1 MARKTLPWS
10 RLALLALACFAVGSS
25 VKRTALAETIP
36 PRPLVHHDFDGDG
49 VAEFVEVIIDAEA
62 GSGLTRIVD
71 SGDGSLLHELIAS
84 EAGQFFGLAVV
95 PSGDL
100 DGDGVGDIL
109 VSSPALGLA
118 DDRVGRV
125 LVYSGATNQ
134 LLTTVFGN
142 MGERFGFNPRPAG
155 DFNHDGFGDVAVDGY
170 TPNDEGAADG
180 VSRAV
185 YSGSTGRRVSERW
198 EPLTQAS
205 AASHS
210 INTLR
215 QDLNRD
221 GIVAADDL
229 AILLGSFGREACC
242 GDPVD
247 LDGDGWVS
255 RTDLGILLGA
265 FGEQAQ
271 GRDIVATPSN
281 YLPLP
286 LDYCWVFPCDPAC
299 GMCGGPSDDPEDPNA
314 LPSGTGPPTSGGPT
328 EGGEGAICTLDLS
341 YLPRV
346 VVGATSH
353 VSAVVDPPGGT
364 VTWTVLEGAELLS
377 SHGQLPTD
385 PFRYQ
390 FTVDPNASALPG
402 LVTIAAEYTTAD
414 GCYRTDSCSIEVD
427 ACFTGMGGCPPLEAL
442 FDEAYTL
449 SGYTLPE
456 GGVLTWEI
464 LEGTELVDLETGTP
478 GTFRFR
484 TLGTPGSVRIRL
496 AGDIDGCASEWI
508 CDFSIVAS
516 FNNDADN
523 DGLNDAAEISY
534 GTDPLNPDTD
544 GDGWDDA
551 CEAYNDLG
559 PLDPTRPTLEDIRS
573 VTGFDTDF
581 DGLPDVIERCFGSSQ
596 FDYDSDDDGIGD
608 GFEAEHGFDP
618 TDADEDGNDVRD
630 GADDAD
636 GDGLPNER
644 EERHGSDP
652 NNADTDGDGTDDGT
666 EVDHGGYPTDP
677 SDGGEEPSD
686 DQRVVVNLTIG
697 DFSGSHSE
705 EWMMFVG
712 DLRLA
717 APLGETLTER
727 FPLPRGSEHEIRVQH
742 IRTKLE
748 EGPDYDYLANV
759 ATAPGERGCIILED
773 PDGLLGYH
781 SESTFNFAQGK
792 TATLIIPDLGLI
804 TMTPDPETHTT
815 SDKVT
820 ILPSD
825 VETVEVEFDQSAFSE
840 ITLAMSRPDV
850 AAFLDQNGSAQSE
863 IVLTN
868 SPATLEVV
876 GLKTGEGAIQLV
888 GEGLEG
894 ACELPILVG
903 GSVTVS
909 LDGPATFKTGYSAV
923 NPPPPALQ
931 SDAITPDGPLPPGG
945 SPAVV
950 GGVISD
956 APDARRGVP
965 ADILEQANQ
974 LPERPSTAT
983 ITVLDAEGNPKPGKS
998 FRVVSQNGFLESGGG
1013 DSFTTDDQGR
1023 ALVELRLS
1031 DLYNPAAQGVPEQF
1045 WSFDRERI
1053 ALITERAFQ
1062 EILDESGALAPDHS
1076 IWTDQI
1082 PERRRLTG
1090 ASIEYTESFTE
1101 NEVVRRTVIT
1111 FTAPMFN
1118 HGDFI
1123 ALKFQLE
1130 ERLYVHRDPET
1141 GAPLSLDGQ
1150 VVMLLNVETGEME
1163 PVTLQDAPP
1172 LLQDSLTAQFLRSTL
1187 EGAIGDWPDTTPPR
1201 EIDLFGDGGDMGGG
1215 GLEPVTVAMITA
1227 EIALSF
1233 VPGWDGV
1240 ELTKELIW
1248 KPLFADE
1255 STDWFNASISFAGLA
1270 ADAGYLAGVAGGLP
1284 LNAATSVAKAVIKY
1298 VPRPVVIAIMKSGG
1312 TALASIKALLRYV
1325 TKYPRAAEQALSD
1338 WAAEAAT
1345 SAINQIRR
1353 IVRSPL
1359 SLGGDEVVAAMR
1371 VVNKHAG
1378 RSYSDEAAE
1387 GIAAYAKHAQGGEA
1401 AIDDLFA
1408 RIYSG
1413 AIDDVALAAADDAV
1427 ESVAEAIQKTLR
1439 RNASGGAP
1447 DPTDLRRVEEAVAA
1461 ARRSLDSNYR
1471 STIGAFVGPGHAIKS
1486 MEEFEALRFM
1496 RAEDLGSEQVIAMRT
1511 IREALGGVS
1520 EGTRV
1525 AKTLPLTGEFNA
1537 IEMIMTGNP
1546 NLAGSFA
1553 RASDMFDATTTPQLI
1568 DRLRLDAPPFHFQQG
1583 SPHAILETTANPG
1596 IAANATIPR
1605 KGLFRGHALD
1615 DPNPPDW
1622 DYPFTGNG
1630 FTASRDGRIVPEFR
1644 TAGGGPAQMP
1654 AGTTGAGEAT
1664 TTLRFRFNDGTP
1676 YPQTISVDGVQTT
1689 ASDWKLIVHPSD
1701 PDRFLW
1707 VPQ

>member
-559 PLDPTRPTLEDIRS
+559 PLDPTRPTLEDVRS
-573 VTGFDTDF
+573 VNGFDTDY
-581 DGLPDVIERCFGSSQ
+581 DGLPDAVERCFGTSQ
-596 FDYDSDDDGIGD
+596 FDYDSDGDGIGD
-608 GFEAEHGFDP
+608 GFEADHGFDA
-618 TDADEDGNDVRD
+618 TNADEDGNGVRD
-630 GADDAD
+630 GADDFD
-636 GDGLPNER
+636 NDGLSNER

-652 NNADTDGDGTDDGT
+652 NNADTDGDGAADGT
-666 EVDHGGYPTDP
+666 EVEQGGYPTDP
-677 SDGGEEPSD
+677 SDGGQQPPD
-686 DQRVVVNLTIG
+686 DERLVVSLTIG
-697 DFSGSHSE
+697 DPSGSQSE

-717 APLGETLTER
+717 APIGRTVTEI
-727 FPLPRGSEHEIRVQH
+727 FPLPRESQFDIHVVHVG
-742 IRTKLE
+742 TNLP
-748 EGPDYDYLANV
+748 GAPDYDYV
-759 ATAPGERGCIILED
+759 AQLQTARGQAGCITLLD
-773 PDGLLGYH
+773 PDGLLGFH
-781 SESTFNFAQGK
+781 FESDFNFAEGK
-792 TATLIIPDLGLI
+792 SATLVVPELGAVVL
-804 TMTPDPETHTT
+804 TPDPQTHTQA
-815 SDKVT
+815 DELT

-825 VETVEVEFDQSAFSE
+825 VELVEVEFDQSLFDE
-840 ITLAMSRPDV
+840 ITLEVSHPAV
-850 AAFLDQNGSAQSE
+850 AALLDQFGNPQDRLVITE
-863 IVLTN
+863 TPTTV
-868 SPATLEVV
+868 EVV
-876 GLKTGEGAIQLV
+876 GLQKGSTSLRLV
-888 GEGLEG
+888 DDSISGVCDLSV
-894 ACELPILVG
+894 LVG

-923 NPPPPALQ
+923 GPPPPALQ
-931 SDAITPDGPLPPGG
+931 ADAITPDGPLPPGG

-974 LPERPSTAT
+974 LPERSSRMSVE
-983 ITVLDAEGNPKPGKS
+983 VLDAEGRPKPNKR
-998 FRVVSQNGFLESGGG
+998 FRVVSQHGYLETGA
-1013 DSFTTDDQGR
+1013 DDLVITDDAGR
-1023 ALVELRLS
+1023 ATFELTVS
-1031 DLYNPAAQGVPEQF
+1031 DVYNPDWHGVPEQF
-1045 WSFDRERI
+1045 WSFDRERV
-1053 ALITERAFQ
+1053 ALITERALQ
-1062 EILDESGALAPDHS
+1062 DMLDEGVFLNFNDPL
-1076 IWTDQI
+1076 WTDQA

-1101 NEVVRRTVIT
+1101 NEAVRTT
-1111 FTAPMFN
+1111 FISVTIPLFN

-1123 ALKFQLE
+1123 ALRFQLE

-1172 LLQDSLTAQFLRSTL
+1172 LLTDSLTLESLRPEL
-1187 EGAIGDWPDTTPPR
+1187 EGAIAAWPDTVPPR
-1201 EIDLFGDGGDMGGG
+1201 EIDLFADGGDDMGGG

-1227 EIALSF
+1227 EIALCF
-1233 VPGWDGV
+1233 VPGGDAV
-1240 ELTKELIW
+1240 DIVKETFW
-1248 KPLFADE
+1248 KPLFADGE
-1255 STDWFNASISFAGLA
+1255 TDWVVTTIAFVGLA
-1270 ADAGYLAGVAGGLP
+1270 ADAGYLSGVGGVA
-1284 LNAATSVAKAVIKY
+1284 LNAATAVVKVVAKHI
-1298 VPRPVVIAIMKSGG
+1298 PHSVVQALMKSGD
-1312 TALASIKALLRYV
+1312 TALASTKALIRYISS
-1325 TKYPRAAEQALSD
+1325 YPRATGQSLSS
-1338 WAAEAAT
+1338 WMT
-1345 SAINQIRR
+1345 SATTTSINNIRS
-1353 IVRSPL
+1353 ILASPL
-1359 SLGGDEVVAAMR
+1359 GLNAQHIAGAFTFLKGTRYFSAKAGEGAAFLFKHNKKAIAKQVRDEFGDDVAEKTYELAT
-1371 VVNKHAG
+1371 KLDLESG
-1378 RSYSDEAAE
+1378 LISDEAVRGMAVAIEKVGVDSPLVKEILEGAAMNAE
-1387 GIAAYAKHAQGGEA
+1387 RMGRALENLNRFEGVDGLDDMVRFIRNNRNNTDGIEGVIFEGTAGRRIADGELPELGGLARVSADGLPDANRLDTLTNTHAIQVKFSSNNPITPSRICGSQGTVCGEA
-1401 AIDDLFA
+1401 YLDDLK
-1408 RIYSG
+1408 RQ
-1413 AIDDVALAAADDAV
+1413 ADGFGLTP
-1427 ESVAEAIQKTLR
+1427 TLIT
-1439 RNASGGAP
+1439 NNP
-1447 DPTDLRRVEEAVAA
+1447 I
-1461 ARRSLDSNYR
+1461 N
-1471 STIGAFVGPGHAIKS
+1471 
-1486 MEEFEALRFM
+1486 
-1496 RAEDLGSEQVIAMRT
+1496 Q
-1511 IREALGGVS
+1511 
-1520 EGTRV
+1520 
-1525 AKTLPLTGEFNA
+1525 TLQA
-1537 IEMIMTGNP
+1537 
-1546 NLAGSFA
+1546 
-1553 RASDMFDATTTPQLI
+1553 Q
-1568 DRLRLDAPPFHFQQG
+1568 LDA
-1583 SPHAILETTANPG
+1583 
-1596 IAANATIPR
+1596 
-1605 KGLFRGHALD
+1605 RG
-1615 DPNPPDW
+1615 
-1622 DYPFTGNG
+1622 
-1630 FTASRDGRIVPEFR
+1630 
-1644 TAGGGPAQMP
+1644 
-1654 AGTTGAGEAT
+1654 
-1664 TTLRFRFNDGTP
+1664 
-1676 YPQTISVDGVQTT
+1676 
-1689 ASDWKLIVHPSD
+1689 IVHRISQP
-1701 PDRFLW
+1701 
-1707 VPQ
+1707 